1 MKNRYTLL
9 LFFLFSVVADSVAQQ
24 LERVTISGTVY
35 DKAIGEAE
43 TFPGV
48 NIICQD
54 AKTKKRIA
62 GTASDLEG
70 AFSIKVP
77 VGSELV
83 FSYVSYK
90 PTIYKVRKAASG
102 ISIFLEENVN
112 EIEETVII
120 GNRNG

>member
-54 AKTKKRIA
+54 AKTKKE
-62 GTASDLEG
+62 L
-70 AFSIKVP
+70 P
-77 VGSELV
+77 VQHPIWRAHSL
-83 FSYVSYK
+83 S
-90 PTIYKVRKAASG
+90 R
-102 ISIFLEENVN
+102 FL
-112 EIEETVII
+112 
-120 GNRNG
+120 

>member
-43 TFPGV
+43 KFPVV

-54 AKTKKRIA
+54 AKT
-62 GTASDLEG
+62 
-70 AFSIKVP
+70 
-77 VGSELV
+77 
-83 FSYVSYK
+83 
-90 PTIYKVRKAASG
+90 
-102 ISIFLEENVN
+102 N
-112 EIEETVII
+112 
-120 GNRNG
+120 

>member
-24 LERVTISGTVY
+24 LERVIISGTVY

-90 PTIYKVRKAASG
+90 PTIYRCGKQHLALVSFWRKMSMK
-102 ISIFLEENVN
+102 SKKPLL
-112 EIEETVII
+112 
-120 GNRNG
+120 

>member
-48 NIICQD
+48 NIKCQD
-54 AKTKKRIA
+54 A
-62 GTASDLEG
+62 
-70 AFSIKVP
+70 
-77 VGSELV
+77 
-83 FSYVSYK
+83 
-90 PTIYKVRKAASG
+90 
-102 ISIFLEENVN
+102 
-112 EIEETVII
+112 
-120 GNRNG
+120 